1 MKHLVLVHV
10 LLLLSFLHRLKM
22 LLLLLWVVIKPRTIV
37 DGVTGMMSEFLE
49 LLLLLLLLLLL
60 MLRVC
65 GRSHDLVMSLLL
77 LHRCLISLGVLVV
90 ITRD

>member
-49 LLLLLLLLLLL
+49 LLLLLLLLL
-60 MLRVC
+60 MLRIC

>member
-10 LLLLSFLHRLKM
+10 LLLLLSFLHRLKM

-49 LLLLLLLLLLL
+49 LWLLLLLLL

-65 GRSHDLVMSLLL
+65 GRSHDLVVSLLL

>member
-49 LLLLLLLLLLL
+49 LLLLLLLLL